1 MNLNSFTSSHPLALW
16 IMVPSVLIWA
26 AMEIRQ
32 SFTRRPEGVRASR
45 GSPIFIR
52 LAVLIGVAV
61 SVLLNHADPN
71 THMWSGAGWI
81 ALGTLVCGVALRL
94 WSFQTLGRYFT
105 FTVQTSADQPVITA
119 GPYSVIRH
127 PGYAG
132 IILAYMSV
140 LILATNWWFVLGVGG
155 ALLGALVF
163 RIMVEERALLSDLGD
178 NYKTYAATHK
188 RLVPYVW

>member
-1 MNLNSFTSSHPLALW
+1 MNLHSFDSSHPVALW
-16 IMVPSVLIWA
+16 IMVPSLCIWIA
-26 AMEIRQ
+26 LEIRQ
-32 SFTRRPEGVRASR
+32 GFTRRPEGVRSKR

-52 LAVLIGVAV
+52 IAVIIGLGI
-61 SVLLNHADPN
+61 SLLLNHADPN

-81 ALGTLVCGVALRL
+81 ALGTLECGIALRL

-132 IILAYMSV
+132 IILAYLSV
-140 LILATNWWFVLGVGG
+140 LIIASNWWFVLGVGSG
-155 ALLGALVF
+155 LLAALVF
-163 RIMVEERALLSDLGD
+163 RITIEERALLSELGAP
-178 NYKTYAATHK
+178 YREYSATHK
-188 RLVPYVW
+188 RLVPFVW

>member
-1 MNLNSFTSSHPLALW
+1 MNLHSIDSSNRVLLW
-16 IMVPSVLIWA
+16 IMVPSILFWV

-32 SFTRRPEGVRASR
+32 GFTRRPEGVKSKR

-52 LAVLIGVAV
+52 IAVIIGVGV
-61 SVLLNHADPN
+61 SVLLNHTWPN
-71 THMWSGAGWI
+71 THIWPGFGWI
-81 ALGTLVCGVALRL
+81 ALVTLEGGIALRL

-140 LILATNWWFVLGVGG
+140 LIIATNWWFVLGVGTG
-155 ALLGALVF
+155 LLAALVF
-163 RIMVEERALLSDLGD
+163 RITVEERALLGELGAS
-178 NYKTYAATHK
+178 YKEYAATHK
-188 RLVPYVW
+188 RLVPFIW